1 MAKKSMIA
9 KAKREPKFS
18 TRQHNRCVRCGRP
31 RAYYRQFGLCRI
43 CLRELASR
51 GELPGIRKASW

>member
-18 TRQHNRCVRCGRP
+18 TRQHNRCTRCGRP
-31 RAYYRQFGLCRI
+31 RAYYRKFGLCRI
-43 CLRELASR
+43 CASW
-51 GELPGIRKASW
+51 PTKASCPA